1 MSIPKVTGWSV
12 ISSGNALKANIT
24 LNPLPFGEG
33 LSSNLQTPIKCVK
46 KYKLMKKTTNTVD
59 M

>member
-46 KYKLMKKTTNTVD
+46 KIQINEKDYKHG
-59 M
+59 